1 MSKIKRENIP
11 PQVLL
16 HLVKRLRE
24 RSITKDAVLQ
34 LETWLNTNPE
44 VPNGDWFKR
53 FQEFTVCG
61 QGELVKTF
69 LTPSQLPHGTE
80 I

>member
-1 MSKIKRENIP
+1 MPKIKRENIP
-11 PQVLL
+11 PQVLR

-24 RSITKDAVLQ
+24 RSLTKDAVLQ

-44 VPNGDWFKR
+44 VPNEDWFRR

-69 LTPSQLPHGTE
+69 LTPGQVPHGTE